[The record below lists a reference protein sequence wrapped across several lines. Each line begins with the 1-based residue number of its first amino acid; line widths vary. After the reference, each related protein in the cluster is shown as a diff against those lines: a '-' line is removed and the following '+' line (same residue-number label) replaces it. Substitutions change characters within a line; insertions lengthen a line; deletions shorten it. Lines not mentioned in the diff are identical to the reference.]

1 MSWIYYGCEML
12 FSAAQ
17 AWLVLMIADGLFDK
31 AWQRKQRIAG
41 QWILII
47 LVAAGSLWSA
57 AAHETLLSDVM
68 PAARFL
74 LTTAGT
80 ILFYYCN
87 ILHALCLNVLGWG
100 CISLINCTVF
110 AFSSSHSWTGLYFL
124 TGAALIIPAGTALN
138 RWLSKRRQEL
148 SKYRNACFILTI
160 PVLFSVFCFHMFPP
174 QTQNRW
180 AMFLLCC
187 ILLFLAGLAF
197 LAKQEAD
204 FENHMLLLKA
214 TMLERQYQELLEPYR
229 ERMILIHD
237 MKNHIR
243 SIGEMIKQGKTEN
256 AEDYVSQ
263 ITRELAGRK
272 NHVWSNHNLMNV
284 ILNAKFEDAENAQI
298 KVSCSCDD
306 MSGLTLSS
314 IEMCA
319 LFANLLD
326 NAVEAARKCPP
337 DREPRINLQCAKRER
352 MLILSLSNS
361 METEKSGLRE
371 TPFRTTKAD
380 REHHGF
386 GMASIRKVVDSH
398 GGNITI
404 TKKNGEFHIEI
415 ILAAF

>member
-1 MSWIYYGCEML
+1 
-12 FSAAQ
+12 
-17 AWLVLMIADGLFDK
+17 
-31 AWQRKQRIAG
+31 
-41 QWILII
+41 
-47 LVAAGSLWSA
+47 
-57 AAHETLLSDVM
+57 
-68 PAARFL
+68 
-74 LTTAGT
+74 
-80 ILFYYCN
+80 
-87 ILHALCLNVLGWG
+87 
-100 CISLINCTVF
+100 
-110 AFSSSHSWTGLYFL
+110 
-124 TGAALIIPAGTALN
+124 
-138 RWLSKRRQEL
+138 
-148 SKYRNACFILTI
+148 
-160 PVLFSVFCFHMFPP
+160 
-174 QTQNRW
+174 
-180 AMFLLCC
+180 MFLLCC

-214 TMLERQYQELLEPYR
+214 TMLERQFQELLEPYR

-237 MKNHIR
+237 MKNHMR

-272 NHVWSNHNLMNV
+272 NAVWSNHNLMNI
-284 ILNAKFEDAENAQI
+284 ILNAKFEEAENAQI

-398 GGNITI
+398 GGNIMI

>member
-1 MSWIYYGCEML
+1 M
-12 FSAAQ
+12 
-17 AWLVLMIADGLFDK
+17 
-31 AWQRKQRIAG
+31 
-41 QWILII
+41 
-47 LVAAGSLWSA
+47 
-57 AAHETLLSDVM
+57 
-68 PAARFL
+68 
-74 LTTAGT
+74 
-80 ILFYYCN
+80 
-87 ILHALCLNVLGWG
+87 LGWG

-148 SKYRNACFILTI
+148 SKYRNACLILTI

-204 FENHMLLLKA
+204 FENHMLLKA

-237 MKNHIR
+237 MKNHMR
-243 SIGEMIKQGKTEN
+243 SIGEMIKQGKT
-256 AEDYVSQ
+256 
-263 ITRELAGRK
+263 
-272 NHVWSNHNLMNV
+272 
-284 ILNAKFEDAENAQI
+284 ENAQI

-352 MLILSLSNS
+352 ANS
-361 METEKSGLRE
+361 TLKLFWPHFKNCFAVPAAKPASPAHPPRGIPRHTA
-371 TPFRTTKAD
+371 TP
-380 REHHGF
+380 
-386 GMASIRKVVDSH
+386 SH
-398 GGNITI
+398 RP
-404 TKKNGEFHIEI
+404 EY
-415 ILAAF
+415 A